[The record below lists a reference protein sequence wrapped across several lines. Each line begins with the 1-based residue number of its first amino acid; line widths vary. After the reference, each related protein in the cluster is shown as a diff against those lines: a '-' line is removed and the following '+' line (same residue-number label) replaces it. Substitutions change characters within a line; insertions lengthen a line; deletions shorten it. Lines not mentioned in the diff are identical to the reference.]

1 MDNDYER
8 MYKTQLS
15 ERKQFS
21 YPPFFRLIYIYMK
34 HKDEQILNSL
44 SIQYARTLREVFG
57 ERVLGPDNPPVA
69 RVQSLYIRK
78 IVLKVEVNASM
89 IRVKEILRK
98 VYENMLTDGRF
109 KSLILYYDVDPM

>member
-1 MDNDYER
+1 M
-8 MYKTQLS
+8 
-15 ERKQFS
+15 
-21 YPPFFRLIYIYMK
+21 PG
-34 HKDEQILNSL
+34 
-44 SIQYARTLREVFG
+44 TLREVFG